1 MIKKLLLLLTACFF
15 LSGCNSHKEN
25 IVLDFATWGSASEM
39 KIMRNIINDF
49 EAMHPTIKIN
59 VQHIPQNY
67 FKKLHLL
74 FASNSTPDVI
84 LINNQNIPTY
94 ADFLITFNPKDYQ
107 GFFPNAIKGLSH
119 RNELKAAPR
128 DISTLVIYYNKN
140 LTNPTKSWTYTD
152 FMSEGARLQQQ
163 EKFLIALERD
173 IFYLY
178 PFILSEGEDAK
189 SIKDNNLDKYN
200 SVKLYKNLSEKYHY
214 APLLH
219 EIGMATPAEFFLNQ
233 KCAYYLS
240 GRWMTPKITE
250 QATFEWGIIEFPRG
264 KAGSVVPC
272 DATGWAVT
280 KNSKH
285 LNEAL
290 TFVKYLSSETSLRQ
304 LGQSGLIVPANIN
317 SAKSTAPN
325 IFIQTGINSS
335 TINYPVKY
343 DKLKDKIN
351 QKLKNP

>member
-1 MIKKLLLLLTACFF
+1 MIKKLLLLFSACLFLT
-15 LSGCNSHKEN
+15 GCSPHKDK

-39 KIMRNIINDF
+39 KIMQNLISGF
-49 EAMHPTIKIN
+49 EATHPDIKIN

-74 FASNSTPDVI
+74 FASNTVPDVI

-94 ADFLITFNPKDYQ
+94 ANFLISFNPRDYH
-107 GFFPNAIKGLSH
+107 GFFPNAIKALSH
-119 RNELKAAPR
+119 KNELKAAPR

-140 LTNPTKSWTYTD
+140 LTNPIKNWTYAD
-152 FMSEGARLQQQ
+152 FINEGARLQQQ
-163 EKFLIALERD
+163 GKFLIALERD

-178 PFILSEGEDAK
+178 PFILSEGEN
-189 SIKDNNLDKYN
+189 IENLKDNNLDKYN
-200 SVKLYKNLSEKYHY
+200 SIKSYKDLSEKYHY

-264 KAGSVVPC
+264 KTGSVVPC
-272 DATGWAVT
+272 DATGWAISNDT
-280 KNSKH
+280 KH
-285 LNEAL
+285 LKEAL
-290 TFVKYLSSETSLRQ
+290 TFVKYLSSEASLRQ

-317 SAKSTAPN
+317 SAKGTVPQ

-335 TINYPVKY
+335 PIIYPIKY

-351 QKLKNP
+351 QKLKNS